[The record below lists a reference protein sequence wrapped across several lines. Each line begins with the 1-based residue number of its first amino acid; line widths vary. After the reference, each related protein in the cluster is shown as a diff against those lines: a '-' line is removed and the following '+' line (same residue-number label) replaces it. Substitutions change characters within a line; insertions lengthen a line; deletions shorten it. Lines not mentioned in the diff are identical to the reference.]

1 MRVLF
6 LYIIL
11 VLSSSCAATL
21 SYRVDL
27 SDMTVPQGGVTIFH
41 LRGEAAV
48 QGFSASFTGGEAFAL
63 EAEDG
68 VWGIVA
74 ADLEAE
80 PGSYELTFD
89 NGDSKIQTSVEV
101 VDGDYGIERLTLPPD
116 MVELN
121 GKALERVKKEAELMN
136 RLWAGSH
143 REPLWNGPFIMP
155 VEGHI
160 TGYFGTRRILNGNSR
175 SPHSGVDIAALEGTP
190 VKAANRGRVVFVGDL
205 FFNGRFVVIDH
216 GLGVFTAYSHLSA
229 VNMESGQLVEKG
241 AVVGEVGATGRTTG
255 PHLHFSVKVGGTRVS
270 PTRLFEVT
278 ERLMHLLPKEPSKG
292 STPG

>member
-1 MRVLF
+1 
-6 LYIIL
+6 
-11 VLSSSCAATL
+11 
-21 SYRVDL
+21 
-27 SDMTVPQGGVTIFH
+27 
-41 LRGEAAV
+41 
-48 QGFSASFTGGEAFAL
+48 
-63 EAEDG
+63 
-68 VWGIVA
+68 
-74 ADLEAE
+74 
-80 PGSYELTFD
+80 
-89 NGDSKIQTSVEV
+89 IQTSVEV
-101 VDGDYGIERLTLPPD
+101 IYGDYGIERLTLPPD

-121 GKALERVKKEAELMN
+121 GKALERVKKEAELTN
-136 RLWAGSH
+136 KLWAGSY
-143 REPLWNGPFIMP
+143 REPLWSGPFIMP

-175 SPHSGVDIAALEGTP
+175 SPHSGVDIAAPKGTP
-190 VKAANRGRVVFVGDL
+190 VKAANKGRVVFVGDL

-229 VNMESGQLVEKG
+229 VHIESGQLVEKG

-292 STPG
+292 STSG